1 MNHYQKLFMSALV
14 DFAKGQNS
22 RDILENICDFAILG
36 FNLEPNLK
44 SELEDIKFRL
54 DIAYNNYS
62 QGMGIEYL
70 ENKKEEIK
78 LDIVRTFRTN
88 GYNFI

>member
-1 MNHYQKLFMSALV
+1 MNHYQKLFMSALA

-22 RDILENICDFAILG
+22 RDILKNLCDYASLG

-54 DIAYNNYS
+54 DIAYDNYKKDMDLS
-62 QGMGIEYL
+62 KL
-70 ENKKEEIK
+70 EFKKEDLSME
-78 LDIVRTFRTN
+78 IVRAFRTN
-88 GYNFI
+88 GYDFI